1 MMNTKIINPAATYKL
16 VFLADLANLDG
27 SRDFVLRLSGLELK
41 RLIDLCKGQ
50 A

>member
-1 MMNTKIINPAATYKL
+1 VETRILNPAATYKL
-16 VFLADLANLDG
+16 VFLSDLHNLDG

-41 RLIDLCKGQ
+41 RLVEICKGQ